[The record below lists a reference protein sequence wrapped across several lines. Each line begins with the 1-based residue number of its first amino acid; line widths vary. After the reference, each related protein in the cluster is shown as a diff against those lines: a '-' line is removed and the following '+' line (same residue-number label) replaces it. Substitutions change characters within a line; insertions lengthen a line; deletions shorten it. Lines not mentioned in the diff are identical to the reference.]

1 MPLLRVVPVA
11 VVLACLLGGTA
22 QAAPVGGLKQYK
34 VPTAD
39 SQPRAIVNGSDGN
52 RWFTLGTE
60 FTNAPPAIARIT
72 PSGAVTEF
80 RPPCETCI
88 VTDIVQGPDGILYFS
103 SNEAFLGRITT
114 AGTFLAPIPTPNSN
128 ALAGDLAVH
137 GSQVWMTDFN
147 NDALWRYD
155 IPTGAFTR
163 FDVPE
168 PSDVVVDA
176 AGIVWFA
183 APLESAIGRLD
194 PQSGVVTL
202 DTDRARPAPA
212 RDRGG
217 RADLVHRALHA
228 AGRRAPRPRHE
239 PAGRVPA
246 DQRRPAG
253 HRRLARR
260 LGLVH
265 PDDQG
270 QRRAD
275 HQRRDDHRGQGRQGQ
290 RAVRDHRRSPTAT
303 PGTRCSPPTRS
314 RSSSCAS
321 RRRGRRRRRT
331 APGWSSCA

>member
-1 MPLLRVVPVA
+1 MPLLRVA
-11 VVLACLLGGTA
+11 LSAAGLIALLAAPAL
-22 QAAPVGGLKQYK
+22 AAPVGGLKQYK

-39 SQPRAIVNGSDGN
+39 SQPRAITNGADGN

-72 PSGAVTEF
+72 PAGAVTEF

-88 VTDIVQGPDGILYFS
+88 VTDLVQGPDGVLYFS
-103 SNEAFLGRITT
+103 SNEPFLGRITT
-114 AGTFLAPIPTPNSN
+114 AGTFLPPIPFPNTN

-194 PQSGVVTL
+194 PQTGTVTL
-202 DTDRARPAPA
+202 TPT
-212 RDRGG
+212 G
-217 RADLVHRALHA
+217 LV
-228 AGRRAPRPRHE
+228 P
-239 PAGRVPA
+239 
-246 DQRRPAG
+246 
-253 HRRLARR
+253 RRLAIAADGQIWFTARFTPQGVGR
-260 LGLVH
+260 LDPATSQATEFPLSNVGPQGIAAS
-265 PDDQG
+265 PDGSVWFTQTTKGNIARITNDG
-270 QRRAD
+270 TVTEGKVVKGSEPFGITVDPDGDPWFTMLEAD
-275 HQRRDDHRGQGRQGQ
+275 KIAELQLR
-290 RAVRDHRRSPTAT
+290 
-303 PGTRCSPPTRS
+303 
-314 RSSSCAS
+314 
-321 RRRGRRRRRT
+321 
-331 APGWSSCA
+331 

>member
-1 MPLLRVVPVA
+1 MPLLRVVLVA
-11 VVLACLLGGTA
+11 VALACLLGGSA

-88 VTDIVQGPDGILYFS
+88 VTDLVQGPGDILYFS
-103 SNEAFLGRITT
+103 SNEPFLGRITT
-114 AGTFLAPIPTPNSN
+114 AGTFLAPIPTPESD

-155 IPTGAFTR
+155 IPSGSFTR
-163 FDVPE
+163 FDVSE

-194 PQSGVVTL
+194 PQTGAVTL
-202 DTDRARPAPA
+202 TPT
-212 RDRGG
+212 
-217 RADLVHRALHA
+217 
-228 AGRRAPRPRHE
+228 
-239 PAGRVPA
+239 
-246 DQRRPAG
+246 
-253 HRRLARR
+253 
-260 LGLVH
+260 GLVPRQLAIAADGQIWFTARFTPQGVGRLDPATNLVAEFPLSNVGPQGIAAA
-265 PDDQG
+265 PDGSVWFTQTTKGNIARITNEGTITEGKVVKGSEPFGITVQPDG
-270 QRRAD
+270 DPWYTMFSAD
-275 HQRRDDHRGQGRQGQ
+275 KIAELQLR
-290 RAVRDHRRSPTAT
+290 
-303 PGTRCSPPTRS
+303 
-314 RSSSCAS
+314 
-321 RRRGRRRRRT
+321 
-331 APGWSSCA
+331 